1 MPDVPGMTLNSTPQW
16 NAWLNQLFE
25 NQGVNR
31 ALPMFTYNGNV
42 RPMQTPSLPGVQYGR
57 PDMPAR
63 ANTNINPA
71 MPPPGQYSR
80 LPPTLPS
87 AVNSN
92 VYRPPATVTP
102 LGGGLPL
109 MAPQMVGHPTG
120 LRDREKAI
128 LSRFED
134 D

>member
-1 MPDVPGMTLNSTPQW
+1 MPDIPGTTLNSTPKW
-16 NAWLNQLFE
+16 IAWLNQLYE

-42 RPMQTPSLPGVQYGR
+42 RPMLTPQGVSQ
-57 PDMPAR
+57 PNMPSR

-80 LPPTLPS
+80 LPPTLPPS
-87 AVNSN
+87 INSN
-92 VYRPPATVTP
+92 VVSSGP
-102 LGGGLPL
+102 LPF

-120 LRDREKAI
+120 LRDREKSI

-134 D
+134 E